1 MNTKKIAII
10 LIPLNII
17 LAFLIYNSIN
27 SEIDFQAAAKNRIAE
42 NIQKLKDLRQVQI
55 AYKKVKNNYANN
67 FDDLIY
73 FLENDSMP
81 IIKAIGERPD
91 TLTDAEALKIG
102 IISRDTTYQ
111 LAKQTVFNSVYLK
124 TRNKDFPLE
133 ISTLTNIPNSNIK
146 YKINSGTIEKGKV
159 LVQVFEI
166 STTYKNVFTGMKA
179 ENKNYDLN
187 SLLKV
192 GSMEEASLNGNWGE

>member
-111 LAKQTVFNSVYLK
+111 LAKQTVFNSAYLK

>member
-81 IIKAIGERPD
+81 IIKSIGERPD

-111 LAKQTVFNSVYLK
+111 LAKQTVFNSAYLK

>member
-111 LAKQTVFNSVYLK
+111 LAKQTVFNSAYLK

-146 YKINSGTIEKGKV
+146 YKISSGTIEKGKV

-166 STTYKNVFTGMKA
+166 STTYKNVFTGMRA